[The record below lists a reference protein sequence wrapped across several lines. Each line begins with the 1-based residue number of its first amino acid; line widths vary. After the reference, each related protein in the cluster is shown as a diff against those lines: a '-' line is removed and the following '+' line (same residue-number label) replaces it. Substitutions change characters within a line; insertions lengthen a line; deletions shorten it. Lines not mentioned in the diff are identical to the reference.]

1 MMSLYELIENAFA
14 LLEAIADTGA
24 MTSEEENTL
33 DKLESIWYNYYEK
46 NLRGEN

>member
-14 LLEAIADTGA
+14 LLEAIANTGA

-33 DKLESIWYNYYEK
+33 DKLESIWYNHYEK